1 MNLDLAGG
9 SAQRGQYREFA
20 EAEVVVENQSHS
32 LVQPIPA
39 QGDILP
45 SSQFSDLQI
54 EGIEIIS
61 QIVSAAS
68 ERFARILGAY
78 ESHLHIVAIPE
89 LIAHPVLI
97 LISQVSIGSVAI
109 ALALIERHFHHS
121 HHLVLAILQDVLQA
135 WELLAG
141 SLIGYIEET
150 VHQLP
155 LIPADTGD
163 EGQFCHRLHPVIA
176 MEICLDI
183 LYLRRGEERQMLH
196 LFAGS
201 RIQIQRMLRQL
212 LQFLLIILPG
222 SLFEILHFREFHQI
236 FLPRL
241 RRGMLLPIFFR
252 QGRGVLGTNRRD
264 IE

>member
-1 MNLDLAGG
+1 M
-9 SAQRGQYREFA
+9 
-20 EAEVVVENQSHS
+20 
-32 LVQPIPA
+32 
-39 QGDILP
+39 
-45 SSQFSDLQI
+45 QI

-61 QIVSAAS
+61 QAVLAAS
-68 ERFARILGAY
+68 ERFARILGAN

-89 LIAHPVLI
+89 LIAHPVPI
-97 LISQVSIGSVAI
+97 LISQVSIGSLAI

-121 HHLVLAILQDVLQA
+121 YHLVLAILQDILQA
-135 WELLAG
+135 RELLAG
-141 SLIGYIEET
+141 SLVGNIEEA

-163 EGQFCHRLHPVIA
+163 ESQFCHRLHPVIA
-176 MEICLDI
+176 MEICLNI
-183 LYLRRGEERQMLH
+183 LNLRRGEERQMLH

-222 SLFEILHFREFHQI
+222 SLFEILHLREFHQI
-236 FLPRL
+236 FLPRM
-241 RRGMLLPIFFR
+241 RRDMLLAIFFR
-252 QGRGVLGTNRRD
+252 PGRGVLSTNRRD